1 MWKIRFTS
9 EPSSSVT
16 ATSPLTRGHSAGAN
30 WASSMLEG
38 RNPTI
43 SCLSK

>member
-16 ATSPLTRGHSAGAN
+16 ATSPLIRGQSAGAMA
-30 WASSMLEG
+30 ASSVLEG
-38 RNPTI
+38 RSPEI
-43 SCLSK
+43 RSLSK